1 MDPVSARGLASVS
14 IPQYEPAQ
22 KPGVK
27 EGKGAFKEMMN
38 DSTKTENVGADTKVK
53 ETQAA
58 ENIKPQKVETQNKV
72 DTFVDAIRKDEK
84 SIDKM
89 MKRAQRG
96 ADFSNAELLQMQ
108 GVTYRYAQR
117 VELAT
122 KVVEKV
128 TGGLKQV
135 LNTQV

>member
-14 IPQYEPAQ
+14 IPQNQSGLEDVSKSA
-22 KPGVK
+22 KSG
-27 EGKGAFKEMMN
+27 FKDVMN
-38 DSTKTENVGADTKVK
+38 DSSKAAQKTSDVAPEPVSQAQKTEKSTK
-53 ETQAA
+53 
-58 ENIKPQKVETQNKV
+58 I
-72 DTFVDAIRKDEK
+72 DTFVDGIRKDEK
-84 SIDKM
+84 AIDKM
-89 MKRAQRG
+89 MARAQKG

-128 TGGLKQV
+128 TGGLKQI